1 MAPRGAAIA
10 LGSVVVA
17 VARPGVAS
25 AVVVVVV
32 VVVVEQVEGFA
43 AGHSAIRLY
52 QLSQRQNLQ
61 HDKTHSLAASQYN
74 YGLCGRKATLN

>member
-1 MAPRGAAIA
+1 VAPRGAAIA

-17 VARPGVAS
+17 VARPGVA
-25 AVVVVVV
+25 AAVV

-43 AGHSAIRLY
+43 AGYGAIRLY
-52 QLSQRQNLQ
+52 ELSQRQNLQ
-61 HDKTHSLAASQYN
+61 HDKTHSSAACQYN